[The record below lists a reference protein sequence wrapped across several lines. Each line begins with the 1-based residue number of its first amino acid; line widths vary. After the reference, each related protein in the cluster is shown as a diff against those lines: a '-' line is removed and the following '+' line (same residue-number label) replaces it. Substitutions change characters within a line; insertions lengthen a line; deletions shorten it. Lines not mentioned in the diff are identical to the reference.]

1 MTGAAAITAGDLRA
15 HFVRSGARARRM
27 TFLLVLPLLAFL
39 AVTFIIP
46 IGDMLMRSVDDPT
59 IAQVLPRTADTLRG
73 WDGKG
78 RPPYSAYA
86 ALASD
91 LEVAQRDGTVGKAAT
106 RMNFEVP
113 GMRSMLIATARV
125 AGKFEPPYAQA
136 FNQVDARWADP
147 EVFGALRY
155 ASFTN
160 SVGYYYSA
168 LDRQRLADGRI
179 LLRPE
184 EEQIYVMLFS
194 RTLFVAAMVTAL
206 CFMLGYPLAFFIANA
221 SDKWRNYLLIL
232 VLLPFWTSL
241 LVRTT
246 AWIVLLQTNGVV
258 NDLLAAVFGEA
269 ARTPMIYNMTGT
281 LVAMTHI
288 LLPFMI
294 LPTYS
299 VMLSVPPALQR
310 AALSLGARPWQAF
323 WRVYFPLTLP
333 GAAAGAL
340 LVFILALGYY
350 ITPALVG
357 GRTGL
362 LISNMIEFHMK
373 TSLNWGLAAALG
385 GILLAGVMV
394 LYVLYARVIGLNR
407 LRLG

>member
-1 MTGAAAITAGDLRA
+1 MGAAAITAGDLRA
-15 HFVRSGARARRM
+15 HFVRSGARARRL
-27 TFLLVLPLLAFL
+27 TFLLVLPLLLFL
-39 AVTFIIP
+39 TVTFLLP
-46 IGDMLMRSVDDPT
+46 IGDMLMRSVEDPT
-59 IAQVLPRTADTLRG
+59 IATVLPRTADALRA

-91 LEVAQRDGTVGKAAT
+91 LEVAQRQGTIGKAAT

-113 GMRSMLIATARV
+113 GMRSMLMTTARE

-136 FNQVDARWADP
+136 FNQVDPRWADP

-160 SVGYYYSA
+160 SIGYYYSA
-168 LDRQRLADGRI
+168 LDRARKADGSVVMK
-179 LLRPE
+179 PE
-184 EEQIYVMLFS
+184 EDQVYIMLFS
-194 RTLFVAAMVTAL
+194 RTLFVAAMVTAF
-206 CFMLGYPLAFFIANA
+206 CFLLGYPLAYFIAHA

-246 AWIVLLQTNGVV
+246 SWIVLLQTNGVV
-258 NDLLAAVFGEA
+258 NDVLAFFLGDG
-269 ARTPMIYNMTGT
+269 ARTQMVYNMTGT

-299 VMLSVPPALQR
+299 VMVSVPPALTR
-310 AALSLGARPWQAF
+310 AALSLGAKPWQAF
-323 WRVYFPLTLP
+323 WRVYFPMTLP
-333 GAAAGAL
+333 GAGAGAL

-357 GRTGL
+357 GSSGQ

-385 GILLAGVMV
+385 GILLSGVMV
-394 LYVLYARVIGLNR
+394 LYVVYARVIGLNQ

>member
-1 MTGAAAITAGDLRA
+1 MGAAVITAGDLKA

-27 TFLLVLPLLAFL
+27 TFLLVLPLLLFMT
-39 AVTFIIP
+39 VSFILP
-46 IGDMLMRSVDDPT
+46 IGNMLIRSVEDST
-59 IAQVLPRTADTLRG
+59 IATVLPRTADALRA

-91 LEVAQRDGTVGKAAT
+91 LEVAQRQGTIGKAAT

-113 GMRSMLIATARV
+113 GMRSMLIATARE

-136 FNQVDARWADP
+136 FNQVDPRWADP
-147 EVFGALRY
+147 EIFGALRY

-160 SVGYYYSA
+160 SIGYYYPA
-168 LDRQRLADGRI
+168 LDRVRRADGSVVM
-179 LLRPE
+179 RPE
-184 EEQIYVMLFS
+184 EDQVYVMLFE

-206 CFMLGYPLAFFIANA
+206 CFMLGYPLAYFIAHA

-246 AWIVLLQTNGVV
+246 SWIVLLQTNGVI
-258 NDLLAAVFGEA
+258 NDILAFFLGDG
-269 ARTPMIYNMTGT
+269 ARTQMIYNMTGT

-299 VMLSVPPALQR
+299 VMASVPPALTR
-310 AALSLGARPWQAF
+310 AALSLGAKPWQAF

-333 GAAAGAL
+333 GAGAGAL

-357 GRTGL
+357 GSSGQ

-373 TSLNWGLAAALG
+373 NSLNWGLAAALG
-385 GILLAGVMV
+385 GLLLSGVMV
-394 LYVLYARVIGLNR
+394 LYVVYARVIGLNR

>member
-1 MTGAAAITAGDLRA
+1 MGAAAIKAGDLRA

-39 AVTFIIP
+39 TVTFILP
-46 IGDMLMRSVDDPT
+46 IGDMLMRSIEDPT
-59 IAQVLPRTADTLRG
+59 ISTVLPRTADALRA

-91 LEVAQRDGTVGKAAT
+91 LEVAQRQGTIGKAAT

-113 GMRSMLIATARV
+113 GMRSMLIATARE
-125 AGKFEPPYAQA
+125 AHKFEPPYAQA
-136 FNQVDARWADP
+136 FNQVDQRWADP

-160 SVGYYYSA
+160 SVGYYYAA
-168 LDRQRLADGRI
+168 LDRNRKADGQVVM
-179 LLRPE
+179 RPE
-184 EEQIYVMLFS
+184 EDQVYIMLFA

-206 CFMLGYPLAFFIANA
+206 CFILGYPLAYFIAHA

-246 AWIVLLQTNGVV
+246 AWIVLLQSNGVV
-258 NDLLAAVFGEA
+258 NDFLAFFLGEG
-269 ARTPMIYNMTGT
+269 ARTQMIYNMTGT

-299 VMLSVPPALQR
+299 VMLSVPPALSR

-357 GRTGL
+357 GRTGS

-394 LYVLYARVIGLNR
+394 LYVFYARVVGLNR